1 VTATVLLPHGV
12 GAYVGAL
19 VGPVVSDKIHEVLA
33 DMAQRQLSEKEG
45 QRVRAAVSV
54 SEDIVRTNLAE
65 GKNPR
70 SDWFGNTWGDP
81 LPDDATEIIEGVL
94 MAAQHEHETR
104 KVAILGRILGNLAF
118 TPQIDRDYAN
128 ILIRSASEL
137 TYRQFCILALLARGD
152 SEELDLP
159 VKLEVGDGSGPIV
172 GLLTEMY
179 DLYRRTMVQQRS
191 HGEVQ
196 GFMALKAFDLQP
208 KWLRTVRGPG
218 GWLATLGDVD
228 ASIPSAEIERVAQ
241 TLRDARQ
248 TTADI

>member
-1 VTATVLLPHGV
+1 M
-12 GAYVGAL
+12 
-19 VGPVVSDKIHEVLA
+19 SDKIHEVLA

-159 VKLEVGDGSGPIV
+159 VKLEVGDGSGPLGGAIRAGSVRAGRLRPDGVPVDRRV
-172 GLLTEMY
+172 GRHPAGGVDGDQPSQSCCARAGVETGRE
-179 DLYRRTMVQQRS
+179 RR
-191 HGEVQ
+191 
-196 GFMALKAFDLQP
+196 P
-208 KWLRTVRGPG
+208 
-218 GWLATLGDVD
+218 
-228 ASIPSAEIERVAQ
+228 
-241 TLRDARQ
+241 
-248 TTADI
+248 